1 MVKDTTE
8 RLNNNNNIQV
18 KKQQLGGDP
27 KMAEE

>member
-8 RLNNNNNIQV
+8 RLNNNNIQV